1 DVWKVVWVRRELCCV
16 AANRRVAKPVH
27 VFVDSLVFWFHVKR
41 DRFNV
46 ERLRFHLKRK
56 QVNIGRGIFQKEYE
70 GERVRWKF
78 ALGCGCQSLS
88 TEVRH
93 SSGFR

>member
-1 DVWKVVWVRRELCCV
+1 M

-27 VFVDSLVFWFHVKR
+27 MFVDSLVFWFHVKR

-56 QVNIGRGIFQKEYE
+56 QVNIGRWDLSEGIQ
-70 GERVRWKF
+70 GRTRSV
-78 ALGCGCQSLS
+78 
-88 TEVRH
+88 EVR
-93 SSGFR
+93 SWLWMSVVEYGGPPFLRISVNFTDL